1 MRALKNV
8 AGGLADRLVSL
19 VVPHTV
25 ARAADCGW
33 ECCGTN
39 RARYC
44 CYYAGGSHKCGSC
57 VTYSDC

>member
-1 MRALKNV
+1 MRAITKV
-8 AGGLADRLVSL
+8 ADRLLSL

-39 RARYC
+39 KARYC
-44 CYYAGGSHKCGSC
+44 CYYQGGRHKCGSC